1 MIDLHTHTQCSDGT
15 DTPLALVKK
24 AAAMGITVLGVADHD
39 TTSGWEEAKASLHGD
54 LQLVLG
60 AEISALTL
68 DGISV
73 HMLGLLF
80 DGSNDALQQ
89 ILADSRDTRVP
100 RMRKMVENLQA
111 AGYEI
116 TLDDVAAVAPVGAT
130 LGRPHLADALVTRK
144 IVKSRDE
151 AFAELLHNDS
161 PFYVSH
167 YAPTP
172 EEAIRAVRAAGGVA
186 VIAHP
191 FASRRGQSL
200 DAQSFQSLVEAGLNG
215 IEVFHRDQNEE
226 ERAQLIAIAREL
238 DLVITGASDYHGI
251 GKLNQ
256 LGENT
261 TAPEEWERLE
271 SLADQRRVV
280 RR

>member
-24 AAAMGITVLGVADHD
+24 AAAMGITILGVADHD

-116 TLDDVAAVAPVGAT
+116 L
-130 LGRPHLADALVTRK
+130 
-144 IVKSRDE
+144 S
-151 AFAELLHNDS
+151 
-161 PFYVSH
+161 
-167 YAPTP
+167 
-172 EEAIRAVRAAGGVA
+172 
-186 VIAHP
+186 
-191 FASRRGQSL
+191 
-200 DAQSFQSLVEAGLNG
+200 
-215 IEVFHRDQNEE
+215 
-226 ERAQLIAIAREL
+226 
-238 DLVITGASDYHGI
+238 
-251 GKLNQ
+251 
-256 LGENT
+256 
-261 TAPEEWERLE
+261 
-271 SLADQRRVV
+271 
-280 RR
+280 